1 MSKKRFMHDECP
13 VARSL
18 DQIGDWWTL
27 LIVREVLYGLHQFNE
42 IRVSL
47 GISRAV
53 LSERLKELTQN
64 DILERRSD
72 AQDKRAAQYHL
83 TAKGLDLWPVII
95 AMLDWSNKHVLGET
109 EDIVYPLNPDSN
121 KPIANLC
128 ARDIEG
134 NVTPLNKMVLRKG
147 KTASPHLG
155 ARITK
160 AFPL

>member
-1 MSKKRFMHDECP
+1 MSKKRFTYDECP

-27 LIVREVLYGLHQFNE
+27 LVVREVLYGLHQFNE
-42 IRVSL
+42 IRASL

-64 DILERRSD
+64 GILQRQSD
-72 AQDKRAAQYHL
+72 PADKRAAQYHL
-83 TAKGLDLWPVII
+83 TEKGRDLWPVII
-95 AMLDWSNKHVLGET
+95 AMLDWSNKHVLEAS

-121 KPIANLC
+121 KPIAALC
-128 ARDIEG
+128 ARDTAG
-134 NVTPLNKMVLRKG
+134 NVTPLDKMVLRKG
-147 KTASPHLG
+147 KTASPHLS